1 MTDPLYDVL
10 VLGAGPGGYAAAI
23 RAGQLGLRTVVV
35 ESAQLGGTC
44 LNVGCIPSKALIH
57 AADTFAAAV
66 RSSAGSD
73 PMGIRAGTPSID
85 LAATVAWKDRMVGRL
100 SSGIGALLARAG
112 VTTVTGWGRVLDG
125 KTVEVESDGP
135 HPPRLLQARNL
146 VLATGSRPVE
156 LPGLPFGGPV
166 ATSTDALAWCDLP
179 DDLVVVGGGYIGL
192 ELGTA
197 FAKLGTAVTV
207 VEATDRLLPS
217 FDASLVPPIERRMR
231 QLGCTVLT
239 RTKVTGQTATGV
251 RTLAADGTAGE
262 LTAGRVLV
270 AVGRAPSVEGWGL
283 DDLDLDRDG
292 PFVRIDDRCRTSMTG
307 VYAVGDLT
315 GDPMLAHR
323 AIAQGRLVAEVIAG
337 QPRRWD
343 NVCIPEVVFTDPEL
357 VCVGMTPEQARQ
369 ADVDTIEAS
378 FPYTASGRAS
388 TTADPSGF
396 VHLVARRHDHVL
408 LGVQG
413 VGAQMSELS
422 ATFGLALEMGARLE
436 DLAGTIV
443 AHPTR
448 AEALQEAALA
458 ALGAPMHV

>member
-1 MTDPLYDVL
+1 MSDLVYDVL

-66 RSSAGSD
+66 RSAAGND
-73 PMGIRAGTPSID
+73 PTGIRVGAPTID
-85 LAATVAWKDRMVGRL
+85 LAATVAWKNKAVRRL
-100 SSGIGALLARAG
+100 SSGIGALLAKAG
-112 VTTVTGWGRVLDG
+112 VTTVTGWGRLLDG
-125 KTVEVESDGP
+125 KTVEVVSDSRDA
-135 HPPRLLQARNL
+135 PRLLRAYN
-146 VLATGSRPVE
+146 VILATGSRPVE
-156 LPGLPFGGPV
+156 LPALPFGGPV

-179 DDLVVVGGGYIGL
+179 EHLVVVGGGYIGL

-197 FAKLGTAVTV
+197 FAKLGAAVTII
-207 VEATDRLLPS
+207 ETTDRLLPS
-217 FDASLVPPIERRMR
+217 FDASLVRPVERGLS
-231 QLGCTVLT
+231 QLGCTILT
-239 RTKVTGQTATGV
+239 GAIVTGHSTGTV
-251 RTLAADGTAGE
+251 HTRSADGTPGQV
-262 LTAGRVLV
+262 TADRILV
-270 AVGRAPSVEGWGL
+270 TVGRSPVVEGWGL
-283 DDLDLDRDG
+283 DDLDLVRDG

-307 VYAVGDLT
+307 IYAVGDLT

-323 AIAQGRLVAEVIAG
+323 AIAQGRLAAEVIAG

-343 NVCIPEVVFTDPEL
+343 KVCIPEVVFTDPEL
-357 VCVGMTPEQARQ
+357 VRVGTTPDQARQ
-369 ADVDTIEAS
+369 AGIDTTEAS
-378 FPYTASGRAS
+378 FPYTANGRAS

-396 VHLVARRHDHVL
+396 VHVVARRDDHVL

-436 DLAGTIV
+436 DLADTIV

-448 AEALQEAALA
+448 AEAFSEAAMA
-458 ALGAPMHV
+458 ALGAPMHI

>member
-1 MTDPLYDVL
+1 MTDPVYDVL

-57 AADTFAAAV
+57 AADTFAVAV
-66 RSSAGSD
+66 RSSAGHD
-73 PMGIRAGTPSID
+73 PMGIRTGTPSID
-85 LAATVAWKDRMVGRL
+85 LSATVAWKDKTVRRL
-100 SSGIGALLARAG
+100 SDGIGTLLAKAD

-125 KTVEVESDGP
+125 KTVEVESESP
-135 HPPRLLQARNL
+135 HTPRILQTRNL

-156 LPGLPFGGPV
+156 LPGLLFGGPV
-166 ATSTDALAWCDLP
+166 ASSTDALTWYDVP
-179 DDLVVVGGGYIGL
+179 DNLVVVGGGYIGL

-197 FAKLGTAVTV
+197 FAKLGATVTV

-239 RTKVTGQTATGV
+239 RTRVTSQTANGV
-251 RTLAADGTAGE
+251 RTLSADGTTGE
-262 LTAGRVLV
+262 LTAERILV
-270 AVGRAPSVEGWGL
+270 AVGRAPLVEGWGL

-292 PFVRIDDRCRTSMTG
+292 PFVRIDDRCRTSMSG

-323 AIAQGRLVAEVIAG
+323 AIAQGRLAAEVIAG
-337 QPRRWD
+337 QPRRSD
-343 NVCIPEVVFTDPEL
+343 NVCIPEVAFTDPEL
-357 VCVGMTPEQARQ
+357 VRVGMTPEQARQ
-369 ADVDTIEAS
+369 TGVDTIEAS
-378 FPYTASGRAS
+378 FPYTASGRAA
-388 TTADPSGF
+388 TTADSTGF

-448 AEALQEAALA
+448 AEAFQEAALA
-458 ALGAPMHV
+458 ALGAPMHI

>member
-1 MTDPLYDVL
+1 
-10 VLGAGPGGYAAAI
+10 
-23 RAGQLGLRTVVV
+23 
-35 ESAQLGGTC
+35 
-44 LNVGCIPSKALIH
+44 
-57 AADTFAAAV
+57 
-66 RSSAGSD
+66 
-73 PMGIRAGTPSID
+73 
-85 LAATVAWKDRMVGRL
+85 
-100 SSGIGALLARAG
+100 
-112 VTTVTGWGRVLDG
+112 
-125 KTVEVESDGP
+125 
-135 HPPRLLQARNL
+135 
-146 VLATGSRPVE
+146 
-156 LPGLPFGGPV
+156 
-166 ATSTDALAWCDLP
+166 
-179 DDLVVVGGGYIGL
+179 
-192 ELGTA
+192 
-197 FAKLGTAVTV
+197 
-207 VEATDRLLPS
+207 
-217 FDASLVPPIERRMR
+217 
-231 QLGCTVLT
+231 
-239 RTKVTGQTATGV
+239 
-251 RTLAADGTAGE
+251 
-262 LTAGRVLV
+262 
-270 AVGRAPSVEGWGL
+270 
-283 DDLDLDRDG
+283 
-292 PFVRIDDRCRTSMTG
+292 MTG

-337 QPRRWD
+337 QPLRWD

-357 VCVGMTPEQARQ
+357 VCVGMTPEEARQ

-458 ALGAPMHV
+458 ALGAPMHI